1 MFVWLKHETGLI
13 SSTTVFEKDKKTKGK
28 EEKLKDA
35 WRKVGTFDHR
45 GLVAEERGTGNYKS
59 SFKSHGVVLQRQKA
73 YLKIVENY

>member
-1 MFVWLKHETGLI
+1 MAETRDR
-13 SSTTVFEKDKKTKGK
+13 SNFFDDSVRKRQKTKGK

-35 WRKVGTFDHR
+35 WRKVGPFDHR

>member
-1 MFVWLKHETGLI
+1 MAETRDR
-13 SSTTVFEKDKKTKGK
+13 SNFFDDSVRKRQKTKGK

-35 WRKVGTFDHR
+35 WRKVGPFDHR
-45 GLVAEERGTGNYKS
+45 GLVVEERGTGNYKS